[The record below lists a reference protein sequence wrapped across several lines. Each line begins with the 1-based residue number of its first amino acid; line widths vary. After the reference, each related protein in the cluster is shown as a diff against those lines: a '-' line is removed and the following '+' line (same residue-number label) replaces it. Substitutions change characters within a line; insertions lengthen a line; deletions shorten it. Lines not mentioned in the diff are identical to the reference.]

1 MAEKRFDINELRSI
15 RENWND
21 IPSEVIPEKYREIY
35 IKRKKA
41 VDMYIDGYST
51 QTILDRTGI
60 GHNHIT
66 EFILKCITME
76 DEGFIG
82 YQGLIPYTRIT
93 PKPQKESGNFSKL
106 IKTYP
111 TLKDFIAGNFFGDKK
126 YTCSIQNSLG

>member
-51 QTILDRTGI
+51 MDIFERTGI
-60 GHNHIT
+60 VHNHISKY
-66 EFILKCITME
+66 IQKCIAVDTN
-76 DEGFIG
+76 GYLG

-93 PKPQKESGNFSKL
+93 PQPQKESGYFSKL

-111 TLKDFIAGNFFGDKK
+111 TLKDFIAGNFLRKK
-126 YTCSIQNSLG
+126 YESQNIT

>member
-60 GHNHIT
+60 
-66 EFILKCITME
+66 
-76 DEGFIG
+76 
-82 YQGLIPYTRIT
+82 
-93 PKPQKESGNFSKL
+93 
-106 IKTYP
+106 
-111 TLKDFIAGNFFGDKK
+111 
-126 YTCSIQNSLG
+126 